1 MDKTLYEGLCFGGP
15 MNGEV
20 GISRFPKGFLLVN
33 KAANECWIYEWDAN
47 SKSFTVR
54 NEQPMPVDFDG
65 RIRAASESEYDV
77 LAVGNG
83 D

>member
-1 MDKTLYEGLCFGGP
+1 MDKLLYEGICFGGP
-15 MNGEV
+15 LHGEL

-33 KAANECWIYEWDAN
+33 KAANECWLYEWNVDAEC
-47 SKSFTVR
+47 FTVR
-54 NEQPMPVDFDG
+54 DDNAMPVEKAG
-65 RIRAASESEYDV
+65 RLRAASESDYDV